1 MQKHRIL
8 LIAYQ
13 CGPGMGSV
21 SQIGWEW
28 YSRLRLDYD
37 VTLVTHIRNREA
49 LQKCDLGENIVYI
62 DTEWFAGPLYRFAK
76 SLFPHSEHSVFLLSS
91 LDCLLFDLSAYTQ
104 LRRLKKRGKQWEVLH
119 RVTPVTLAAPTA
131 LGLLDVPMILGP
143 LNCGLGQPAG
153 FHRQVR
159 AEISALNPLRA
170 IGYLANR
177 LIGSCRHAR
186 RILVGNPTT
195 RNKVPAPYQQRCVYM
210 CENGV
215 ALEDFSA
222 APWPYLPGKERTL
235 KLAFVGRLV
244 AVKGLNFLIDA
255 VAEMT
260 RRGYKVTLSVAGEG
274 PLHAEWQAQA
284 DALGLGDKIQFYGN
298 LSRQQVAF
306 LLQSSHAMVLPSL
319 RESGGA
325 VLLEAMACSRPVIAL
340 NFGGPAQV
348 VDDQVGAL
356 LPMDDEA
363 QIVRDLSNTLEQIIQ
378 SPQQWAEKGRV
389 ARQRIEAQYAWD
401 VKVAAAGGL
410 YQEIIAE
417 GC

>member
-1 MQKHRIL
+1 MQKHKIL

-13 CGPGMGSV
+13 CGHGMGSV

-37 VTLVTHIRNREA
+37 VTLVTHIRNRDA
-49 LQKCDLGENIVYI
+49 LQKSDLGEKIIYV

-76 SLFPHSEHSVFLLSS
+76 FLFPHSEHSVFLISS
-91 LDCLLFDLSAYTQ
+91 LDCMLFDLSAYFQ
-104 LRRLKKRGKQWEVLH
+104 LRRLKKRGIQWEVLH

-143 LNCGLGQPAG
+143 LNCGLGQPPG
-153 FHRQVR
+153 FRRQIR
-159 AEISALNPLRA
+159 AEISALNPVRA
-170 IGYLANR
+170 LGYLANR

-195 RNKVPAPYQQRCVYM
+195 RDKVPAAYQPRCVYM

-215 ALEDFSA
+215 ALEDFTA
-222 APWPYLPGKERTL
+222 APWPYMPGSERIL

-244 AVKGLNFLIDA
+244 AVKGLNFLIEA
-255 VAEMT
+255 VAALT
-260 RRGYKVTLSVAGEG
+260 QRGYRVQLSVAGDG
-274 PLHAEWQAQA
+274 PLRAEWQARVQV
-284 DALGLGDKIQFYGN
+284 LGLSEQIRFYGN
-298 LSRQQVAF
+298 LSRPQVAF
-306 LLQSSHAMVLPSL
+306 LLQSTHAMVLPSL

-325 VLLEAMACSRPVIAL
+325 VLLEAMACARPVIAL

-348 VDDQVGAL
+348 VDEQVGAL

-363 QIVRDLSNTLEQIIQ
+363 QIVRDLSSTLEHIIQ
-378 SPQQWAEKGRV
+378 SPQEWAEKGRV
-389 ARQRIEAQYAWD
+389 ARQRIEAQYAWN
-401 VKVAAAGGL
+401 VKVAAAGNL

>member
-1 MQKHRIL
+1 MQKHKIL

-13 CGPGMGSV
+13 CGHGMGSV

-37 VTLVTHIRNREA
+37 VTLVTHIRNRDA
-49 LQKCDLGENIVYI
+49 LQKSDLGEKIIYV

-76 SLFPHSEHSVFLLSS
+76 FLFPHSEHSVFLISS
-91 LDCLLFDLSAYTQ
+91 LDCMLFDLSAYFQ
-104 LRRLKKRGKQWEVLH
+104 LRRLKKRGIQWEVLH

-143 LNCGLGQPAG
+143 LNCGLGQPPG
-153 FHRQVR
+153 FRRQIR
-159 AEISALNPLRA
+159 AEISALNPVRA
-170 IGYLANR
+170 LGYLANR

-195 RNKVPAPYQQRCVYM
+195 RDKVPAAYQPRCVYM

-215 ALEDFSA
+215 ALEDFTA
-222 APWPYLPGKERTL
+222 APWPYMPGSERIL

-255 VAEMT
+255 VAALT
-260 RRGYKVTLSVAGEG
+260 QRGYRVQLSVAGDG
-274 PLHAEWQAQA
+274 PLRAEWQARAQ
-284 DALGLGDKIQFYGN
+284 ALGLGEQIRFYGN
-298 LSRQQVAF
+298 LSRPQVAF
-306 LLQSSHAMVLPSL
+306 LLQSTHAMVLPSL

-325 VLLEAMACSRPVIAL
+325 VLLEAMACARPVIAL

-348 VDDQVGAL
+348 VDEQVGAL

-363 QIVRDLSNTLEQIIQ
+363 QIVRDLSSTLEHIIQ
-378 SPQQWAEKGRV
+378 SPQEWAEKGRV
-389 ARQRIEAQYAWD
+389 ARQRIEAQYAWN
-401 VKVAAAGGL
+401 VKVAAAGNL